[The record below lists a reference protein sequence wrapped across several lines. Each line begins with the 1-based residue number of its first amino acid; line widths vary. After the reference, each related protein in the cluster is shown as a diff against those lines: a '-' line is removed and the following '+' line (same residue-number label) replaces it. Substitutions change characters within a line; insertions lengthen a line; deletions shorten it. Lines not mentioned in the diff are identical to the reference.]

1 MVFPRTSHTCFAL
14 SNSPAKKVSND
25 RYARGGKNDDD
36 GRVFLPFGGAIDPKK
51 TEKCSDNQILDNQT
65 YLNLKTVLKKPSGV

>member
-1 MVFPRTSHTCFAL
+1 MTGMQGAEKTTTMDVF
-14 SNSPAKKVSND
+14 
-25 RYARGGKNDDD
+25 
-36 GRVFLPFGGAIDPKK
+36 FLPFGGAIDPKK